1 MIKYIGKLNRKCEI
15 CGKYGTYM
23 YKDDK
28 YTMKAMFP
36 EVNWEEQIICE
47 GCAKR
52 ESGKKSWNKVKR
64 K

>member
-28 YTMKAMFP
+28 NTMKAMFP
-36 EVNWEEQIICE
+36 EVIWEEQIICE
-47 GCAKR
+47 PCTKR
-52 ESGKKSWNKVKR
+52 EVGKKYWNKIKR